1 VVEGW
6 NCVLGRNPIKDPA
19 SAEKSEMQVLV
30 KGSFE
35 LLVKKEGVA
44 LL

>member
-1 VVEGW
+1 MFSAEI
-6 NCVLGRNPIKDPA
+6 LKKDPA
-19 SAEKSEMQVLV
+19 SAEEKSEMQVLV

-35 LLVKKEGVA
+35 LLVKKEGVG